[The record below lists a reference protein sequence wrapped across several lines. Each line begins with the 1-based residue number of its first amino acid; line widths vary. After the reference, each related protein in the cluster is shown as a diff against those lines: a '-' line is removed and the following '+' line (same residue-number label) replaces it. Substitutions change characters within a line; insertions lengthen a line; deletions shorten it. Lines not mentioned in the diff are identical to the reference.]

1 VVIIIVASFN
11 IIGTL
16 TMIVMEKS
24 REIAILKSM
33 GAAERSIM
41 RVFMTSGL
49 IIGAVGTAVGSTIG
63 YSAVVIIAKS
73 GIITLPKDVY
83 QVSHL
88 PLSITG
94 YDILFISLMALGISF
109 LATIYPAW
117 QAARQDP
124 VEVLRY
130 E

>member
-1 VVIIIVASFN
+1 MVPLGSLIGYGAVA
-11 IIGTL
+11 L
-16 TMIVMEKS
+16 
-24 REIAILKSM
+24 IA
-33 GAAERSIM
+33 R
-41 RVFMTSGL
+41 SGL
-49 IIGAVGTAVGSTIG
+49 
-63 YSAVVIIAKS
+63 
-73 GIITLPKDVY
+73 ITLPKDVY

-94 YDILFISLMALGISF
+94 FDILFISLTALGISF
-109 LATIYPAW
+109 AATIYPAW

>member
-1 VVIIIVASFN
+1 MKI
-11 IIGTL
+11 
-16 TMIVMEKS
+16 
-24 REIAILKSM
+24 
-33 GAAERSIM
+33 
-41 RVFMTSGL
+41 FMYSGL
-49 IIGAVGTAVGSTIG
+49 IIGIVGTALGSLIG
-63 YSAVVIIAKS
+63 YSAVIVIAKS
-73 GIITLPKDVY
+73 GMITLPKDVY

-124 VEVLRY
+124 EEELRY